1 VAWEKRGN
9 EREYYY
15 KPVRIGNAPRRMYLG
30 RGPAGRI
37 HEILDRKERKKR
49 DGIRRLTA
57 ELKTA
62 IAADTRRWR
71 ELMAVLRPLIAAEML
86 LAGWYLHR
94 GQWRKAMMKPRERQ
108 NAAPSPAPPLP
119 DLLRQLH
126 ALNARANAGEASAL
140 RELGSFL
147 TQNPEVYRLVGDL
160 TSITMIQGLT
170 KLSAGDPAQFEAYR
184 QNLEGW
190 RRELLGERPNAIER
204 GLVDAAISAKLAM
217 TSAEVDLQA
226 GSPTHTIVALK
237 RRSLEKSQFRL
248 TQTLSKLAELQ
259 KARGYCPA
267 TTAPDPP
274 SWPPVA
280 QAG

>member
-1 VAWEKRGN
+1 MAWEIRGN
-9 EREYYY
+9 GREYYY
-15 KPVRIGNAPRRMYLG
+15 KPVRIGKAPRRLYLG

-37 HEILDRKERKKR
+37 HEILDRRERKKR
-49 DGIRRLTA
+49 DEVRRLTA
-57 ELKTA
+57 ELRA
-62 IAADTRRWR
+62 RIAGDNRLWR
-71 ELMAVLRPLIAAEML
+71 ELMTVLRPLIAAEML

-108 NAAPSPAPPLP
+108 NAAPSPAPPLA

-140 RELGSFL
+140 RELRSFL
-147 TQNPEVYRLVGDL
+147 AANPEVYRRAGDL
-160 TSITMIQGLT
+160 TSVTMIQGLA
-170 KLSAGDPAQFEAYR
+170 KLSSGDAAQFEIYL

-226 GSPTHTIVALK
+226 GSPTHAIIALK

-248 TQTLSKLAELQ
+248 TQTLCKLAELQ
-259 KARGYCPA
+259 RARGYCPA